1 MKVLVIGAGASGLI
15 AAFRAAAEGCE
26 TLLLEKNEKAGKKIY
41 ITGKGRCNL
50 TNACETDEFLRNVV
64 NGSRFMMSSL
74 RAFGPADI
82 MELMERYGCHVKT
95 ERGNRVFPV
104 TDHASDVTK
113 ALVNACKDAGVKFS
127 FRTEVTGIEKQ
138 PEAGFTVTAVSEG
151 KRSVY
156 QADKVI
162 VCTGG
167 KSYPS
172 TGSTGDGYRFAEKA
186 GHTVTECI
194 PSLTAFVTEEDTAE
208 LAGVSLKNIRL
219 TVLPEGGGKILYKEE
234 GELLFTHRGISGP
247 LVLTASALL
256 NGRIHAGE
264 HLSAEIDLKPALD
277 ERTLDARLLRD
288 FENSP
293 NADIGNVL
301 SSLLIGGI
309 RQEVLRRCAVPT
321 DRKVHDITK
330 KERELLRRMV
340 KGLSYKI
347 TGTGGF
353 EEAVITR
360 GGISLKELNP
370 KTMESKLVPGLF
382 FAGEVLDID
391 AFTGGF
397 NLQLAWSTGYA
408 AGQIGGNS

>member
-1 MKVLVIGAGASGLI
+1 LKVLVIGAGASGLI
-15 AAFRAAAEGCE
+15 AAFNAAANGCE

-50 TNACETDEFLRNVV
+50 TNACDMDIFLKNVV

-74 RAFGPADI
+74 RAFGPSDI

-104 TDHASDVTK
+104 SDHASDVTK
-113 ALVNACKDAGVKFS
+113 ALLAACRDADVQMKFH
-127 FRTEVTGIEKQ
+127 TEVTGIEKD
-138 PEAGFTVTAVSEG
+138 GKTGVFCVSAVSEG
-151 KRSVY
+151 KRQVFE
-156 QADKVI
+156 ADKVI

-172 TGSTGDGYRFAEKA
+172 TGSTGDGYRFAVQN
-186 GHTVTECI
+186 GHTAKACI
-194 PSLTAFVTEEDTAE
+194 PSLTSLVTEEDTSS
-208 LAGVSLKNIRL
+208 LAGVSLKNVAL
-219 TVLPEGGGKILYKEE
+219 TVKSTDGKNLYSEE
-234 GELLFTHRGISGP
+234 GELLFTHKGISGP
-247 LVLTASALL
+247 LVLTASAML
-256 NGRIHAGE
+256 NERLNAGEQIHAC
-264 HLSAEIDLKPALD
+264 LDLKPALD
-277 ERTLDARLLRD
+277 EKTVDLRLLRD
-288 FENSP
+288 FEKSP

-309 RQEVLRRCAVPT
+309 RQEVLARSGVPS

-330 KERELLRRMV
+330 KDRELLRKNV
-340 KGLSYKI
+340 KALDFRI

-353 EEAVITR
+353 EEAVVTR
-360 GGISLKELNP
+360 GGVDLKEINP

-408 AGQIGGNS
+408 AGNPY